1 MHIGV
6 MRTQVGV
13 FRNVML
19 RKHKHFSPVAFIM
32 MRFLFFECFQMFFT
46 SSKHSIQL
54 VEQLFFGAAR
64 SKFLYVPGELTFELG
79 DLKIKVTSIAWFKI
93 HPGG

>member
-1 MHIGV
+1 MWSLLPESDRDMGV
-6 MRTQVGV
+6 VLNWCT
-13 FRNVML
+13 F
-19 RKHKHFSPVAFIM
+19 PVAFIM
-32 MRFLFFECFQMFFT
+32 MRFLLFECFQMFFT